1 MDLETSQLLRRLTEL
16 TEENNK
22 ILLNVQKHARWET
35 FFTTVKWI
43 LFIAL
48 TIGSYFAVQPYIG
61 QVVDTYRTINS
72 TQVQSQNLNG
82 YLKNVEN
89 SVKYGVPAGS

>member
-35 FFTTVKWI
+35 FFTVVKWT

-48 TIGSYFAVQPYIG
+48 TVGSYFAVQPYIG
-61 QVVDTYRTINS
+61 QLIGAYKTINS
-72 TQVQSQNLNG
+72 TQIQSQNLNQ

-89 SVKYGVPAGS
+89 SVKYGGSVSN